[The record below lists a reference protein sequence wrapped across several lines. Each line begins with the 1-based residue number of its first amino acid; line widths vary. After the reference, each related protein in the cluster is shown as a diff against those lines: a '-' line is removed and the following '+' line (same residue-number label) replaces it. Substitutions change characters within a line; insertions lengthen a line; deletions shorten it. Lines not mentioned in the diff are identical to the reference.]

1 MNRRVQDALNEKN
14 TKLRSIKDSSK
25 ADLDAFKRM
34 KEAEYA
40 REYEELKKKINE
52 GDGNKGQSDNHQAS
66 VTMET
71 IEKDYAENKNRVIDL
86 LVSNVLSV
94 NIEIP
99 KVVKGTF

>member
-1 MNRRVQDALNEKN
+1 M
-14 TKLRSIKDSSK
+14 KLRSIKESSK

-52 GDGNKGQSDNHQAS
+52 GGDAANKGSDNHQAT